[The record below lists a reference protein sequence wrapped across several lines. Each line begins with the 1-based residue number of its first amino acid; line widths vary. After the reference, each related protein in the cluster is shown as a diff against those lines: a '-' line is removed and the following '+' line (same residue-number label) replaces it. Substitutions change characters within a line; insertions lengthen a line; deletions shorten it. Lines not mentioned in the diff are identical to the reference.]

1 LKISFNIIQDENVRL
16 KTRIQ
21 ALAADLQKKEK
32 DMEQMMRQIQGDKVS
47 QKTNYIESFLVNQ
60 LKKQNRALKL
70 EMQTKVAESEQ
81 LKRNIK
87 LAKGREAESDMQAY
101 VEECLRMRTL
111 LEQQIIQNELLQ
123 R

>member
-1 LKISFNIIQDENVRL
+1 
-16 KTRIQ
+16 
-21 ALAADLQKKEK
+21 
-32 DMEQMMRQIQGDKVS
+32 MMRQIQGDKVS

-70 EMQTKVAESEQ
+70 EMQAKVAESEQ